1 MWSGCYYLRHCCSH
15 LCTNGGLSI
24 SCYNFS
30 EEVDWDI
37 PLHHFMIPKCALYIQ
52 EQVLRESERQLVVVY
67 AYMQILPLPPFKS
80 LNRIYTQSFCCD
92 CSHPETKPKTTYI
105 KLGVIAFRQHK
116 WREGKKHKI
125 LRNFDRR
132 GWKWY
137 ICLLPPVPY
146 LFYCLYFAMQYVT
159 FVPDAMWQISNF
171 WEEFLFNENPLEAF
185 FCHVFVS
192 CCHGR

>member
-1 MWSGCYYLRHCCSH
+1 MHVKWLLLLTFSH
-15 LCTNGGLSI
+15 RCTNGGLSS

-30 EEVDWDI
+30 EEIDWDI

-80 LNRIYTQSFCCD
+80 LNRIYTHIFCCD
-92 CSHPETKPKTTYI
+92 CSHPETKPKATYI

-116 WREGKKHKI
+116 WREGKNTKFWEI
-125 LRNFDRR
+125 LTGEDGNDTSVYYPQCRTF
-132 GWKWY
+132 
-137 ICLLPPVPY
+137 
-146 LFYCLYFAMQYVT
+146 FYCLYFAMQYVT

-185 FCHVFVS
+185 FCQFVS

>member
-1 MWSGCYYLRHCCSH
+1 MHVKWLLLLTTLLLPQMYHSA
-15 LCTNGGLSI
+15 GLSS

-30 EEVDWDI
+30 EEIDWDI

-80 LNRIYTQSFCCD
+80 LNRIYTHIFCCD
-92 CSHPETKPKTTYI
+92 CSHPETKPKATYI

-146 LFYCLYFAMQYVT
+146 LFLLLILCNAIRLFCAWCYV
-159 FVPDAMWQISNF
+159 ASK
-171 WEEFLFNENPLEAF
+171 
-185 FCHVFVS
+185 
-192 CCHGR
+192 